1 MCVFPAQS
9 TIDKKKWHE
18 RFSQRRKSNCHGQSE
33 NPTKMNLISGKFSM
47 VINEVVQTYIDS
59 TLVDHTE
66 KLQE

>member
-9 TIDKKKWHE
+9 TIDKKKWFE
-18 RFSQRRKSNCHGQSE
+18 RF
-33 NPTKMNLISGKFSM
+33 SGKFSM
-47 VINEVVQTYIDS
+47 VIDKVVQTYIDS